1 MDNKPLITI
10 AFDGFSSSGKSTMA
24 KSLAKRIGYAYIDT
38 GAMYR
43 AVTLYCIEHNLFD
56 GQKLDTEELKRQM
69 PDIRITFQ
77 VEKDGKSV
85 TVFALGVVELPSEPF
100 DKVCRFC
107 NELNLDSCWL
117 RYDADEKDNSIDAEL
132 EIAVGKKDAGE
143 ICLFVLQEIVGELD
157 DTLGKFRK

>member
-1 MDNKPLITI
+1 MFDMLKKPRARNMQAFVAELRKAKLRFTIDKKKYNVDI
-10 AFDGFSSSGKSTMA
+10 AFSGDHFKNVTFSF
-24 KSLAKRIGYAYIDT
+24 YFN
-38 GAMYR
+38 
-43 AVTLYCIEHNLFD
+43 E
-56 GQKLDTEELKRQM
+56 
-69 PDIRITFQ
+69 
-77 VEKDGKSV
+77 DGKSV